1 MQVRMQGSYAMCV
14 ISLLNTGLKQNVR
27 INTLLYKVNS
37 YCLSQNQELVIKWL
51 SFVAMLRIC
60 FTFVTSGS
68 FIANYRYGVF
78 SLLKAVR

>member
-14 ISLLNTGLKQNVR
+14 ISLLYTGLKQNVR

-51 SFVAMLRIC
+51 SFVVCYVFVLHLLLR
-60 FTFVTSGS
+60 G
-68 FIANYRYGVF
+68 
-78 SLLKAVR
+78 LL